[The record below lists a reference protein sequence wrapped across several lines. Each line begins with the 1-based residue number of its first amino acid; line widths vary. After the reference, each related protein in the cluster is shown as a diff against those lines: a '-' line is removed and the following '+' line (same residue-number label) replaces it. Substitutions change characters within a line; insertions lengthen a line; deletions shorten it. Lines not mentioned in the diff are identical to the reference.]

1 MLTHTCTAPSMALAA
16 NQLINQ
22 YKVDSQ
28 NQKKNETYTQNR
40 SWYQLIG
47 KKLMNFILANEM
59 ESYIYQFDNKRRNI
73 QPHTKY
79 IMHEQ
84 TYNKK

>member
-1 MLTHTCTAPSMALAA
+1 
-16 NQLINQ
+16 
-22 YKVDSQ
+22 
-28 NQKKNETYTQNR
+28 
-40 SWYQLIG
+40 
-47 KKLMNFILANEM
+47 MNFILANEM

-79 IMHEQ
+79 IIHEQ